1 MNDFSLL
8 GALVTAPSRAFAELR
23 ERPKFWFPLLL
34 VTLTT
39 AALIF
44 WYYSVVDIDWL
55 KDAMYSNNPQFQ
67 KMPDADRARAMGMIS
82 RTMMK
87 WGSTV
92 GVIIMVPVLV
102 TVQALYLF
110 VAGKVTKLTP
120 DFKHWFSFAAWTGL
134 PALINTIVAAIF
146 LLISDTTQMGPNVLQ
161 PLSLN
166 ELVFHLPQG
175 TVAAGLLGAL
185 NLTYLLNW
193 ALMIIGVRAWSQRSW
208 QFSSI
213 YVLLPWVV
221 IFGLWAVAAFR

>member
-1 MNDFSLL
+1 
-8 GALVTAPSRAFAELR
+8 
-23 ERPKFWFPLLL
+23 
-34 VTLTT
+34 
-39 AALIF
+39 
-44 WYYSVVDIDWL
+44 
-55 KDAMYSNNPQFQ
+55 
-67 KMPDADRARAMGMIS
+67 
-82 RTMMK
+82 
-87 WGSTV
+87 
-92 GVIIMVPVLV
+92 
-102 TVQALYLF
+102 
-110 VAGKVTKLTP
+110 
-120 DFKHWFSFAAWTGL
+120 
-134 PALINTIVAAIF
+134 
-146 LLISDTTQMGPNVLQ
+146 MGPNVLQ